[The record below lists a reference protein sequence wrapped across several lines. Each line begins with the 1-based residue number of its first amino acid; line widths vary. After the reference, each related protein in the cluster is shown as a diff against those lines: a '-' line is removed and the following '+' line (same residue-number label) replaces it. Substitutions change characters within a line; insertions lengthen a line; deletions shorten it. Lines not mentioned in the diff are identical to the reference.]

1 MVSVCFRCKC
11 YKDSDES
18 KIRCEAE
25 TYTGEMRIRPEIA
38 GGGLP
43 IPCGDFIEDFSV
55 SDETAK
61 ERRKAYERYWNA
73 R

>member
-1 MVSVCFRCKC
+1 
-11 YKDSDES
+11 
-18 KIRCEAE
+18 
-25 TYTGEMRIRPEIA
+25 MRIRPEIA